1 MSADG
6 GELRFDGRVA
16 IVTGAG
22 GNPGLGR
29 TYARLLASRGA
40 KVLVNDLGVGPD
52 GRGVLPANAEAV
64 AQEIRDAGGEAIAD
78 GHSVAEEDSARA
90 IVQTAIDAWG
100 QVDILINNAGI
111 VLLVHFDEISSADI
125 ERITRVHLLGTTWMC
140 RAVWDHMA
148 QRGYGRIVN
157 TSSGSLVGQEFTSIY
172 GAAKGGILSL
182 SRALAVEGAE
192 AGIVVN
198 AIVPG
203 AATAAFRHS
212 NVPDDYIRT
221 VFDTLDPELVAPTVA
236 YLAHEDC
243 ELQGRCLDVAAGRV
257 SELFYGRTRGF
268 VDREHTPEDV
278 RDRLEQVLD
287 REGYEEP
294 ARGKALFTPKP
305 YRPA

>member
-1 MSADG
+1 MSANG

-29 TYARLLASRGA
+29 TYARLLAARGA

-52 GRGVLPANAEAV
+52 GRGVLPASAEAV

-125 ERITRVHLLGTTWMC
+125 ERVTRVHLLGTTWMC

-203 AATAAFRHS
+203 AATAAFAHS
-212 NVPDDYIRT
+212 NVADDYIRT
-221 VFDTLDPELVAPTVA
+221 VFDTLDPELVAPSVA

-278 RDRLEQVLD
+278 RDRLDQVLD
-287 REGYEEP
+287 RDGYEEP